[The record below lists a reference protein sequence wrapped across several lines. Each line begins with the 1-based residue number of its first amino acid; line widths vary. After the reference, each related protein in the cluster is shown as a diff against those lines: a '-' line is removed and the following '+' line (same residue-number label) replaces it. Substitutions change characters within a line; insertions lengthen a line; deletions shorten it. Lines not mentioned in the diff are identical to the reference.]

1 VGGCSRGRFATPAD
15 FPRHD
20 CRPYSNV
27 HVRRESVGFPPR
39 TRSISCRAV
48 PKPNVTIRDFCST
61 VERRYLRRDARELGA
76 LDDGEL
82 ALPDELHAQALR
94 RGQRREVAPRVTRR
108 GRHGHR
114 GAHAAE
120 ELSPAPERE
129 TVRETVRERERERES
144 ERETGRVA
152 VTDTVAPTRQKSCRP
167 HRRERQ

>member
-1 VGGCSRGRFATPAD
+1 
-15 FPRHD
+15 
-20 CRPYSNV
+20 
-27 HVRRESVGFPPR
+27 
-39 TRSISCRAV
+39 V

-129 TVRETVRERERERES
+129 TVRETVRERERERERVR
-144 ERETGRVA
+144 ERQGEWPSRTPWRPRGRRAVA
-152 VTDTVAPTRQKSCRP
+152 P